1 MRIGDAMMSEVYAG
15 IDLGTNNIKIVVLEK
30 IRNKFHVLAS
40 VSSPAKGIHNGQIID
55 IKTAVGTVR
64 EAVKKASDM
73 LGFKITKV
81 MAVIPPTGCIM
92 DIVLGS
98 IEVMDSSEITGE
110 DVCNVLN
117 DALIGQIK
125 EEYELVTAIPIG
137 FTVDDKENI
146 KDPKGMKGKLLET
159 KLVITTVP
167 KEPLYRILEVL
178 KLSGLETIDVAFTS
192 TGDYYSVRTSR
203 LQTEVGAIINIGEL
217 STNVSVFN
225 KGIQIKN
232 ALLPIGSKNVDKDIS
247 YIFKIKESDSRKLKE
262 TFAVSLQSYADSNDI
277 YEIRFAGDE
286 KKEISQVG
294 VSKVVEARIREI
306 LNLAKNEIKNL
317 TNREIRY
324 IIVTGGLSELAGFQ
338 YIVDEIFGIQA
349 KVCNINTM
357 GIRHNKYSSV
367 YGGIQYFDDKMAL
380 RGKTCSM
387 MSNRDVQVMISPEE
401 KTVNNDNIISKV
413 FGHFF
418 DN

>member
-1 MRIGDAMMSEVYAG
+1 MMSDVYAG
-15 IDLGTNNIKIVVLEK
+15 IELGTNNIKIVVLEK

-40 VSSPAKGIHNGQIID
+40 VSSQANGIQHGQIVD
-55 IKTAVGTVR
+55 IKQAVLSVR

-73 LGFKITKV
+73 LGFKLTKV
-81 MAVIPPTGCIM
+81 MAVIPPTGCVM

-98 IEVMDSSEITGE
+98 TQVMDSDEITGE
-110 DVCNVLN
+110 DISNVLQ

-146 KDPKGMKGKLLET
+146 KDPKGMRGKLLET

-192 TGDYYSVRTSR
+192 TGDYYSVKSPR
-203 LQTEVGAIINIGEL
+203 LQAEVGAIINIGEL

-232 ALLPIGSKNVDKDIS
+232 SMLPVGSKNVDKDIS

-262 TFAVSLQSYADSNDI
+262 TFAVSLQAYADSNDVCEVSLGKE
-277 YEIRFAGDE
+277 EI
-286 KKEISQVG
+286 KEISQVG
-294 VSKVVEARIREI
+294 ISKVVEARVREI

-338 YIVDEIFGIQA
+338 YIVEEILGLQA
-349 KVCNINTM
+349 KVCNITTM

-367 YGGIQYFDDKMAL
+367 FGGIQYFVDKMSL
-380 RGKTCSM
+380 RGKPCSM
-387 MSNRDVQVMISPEE
+387 MSDRDVQKMISPEE
-401 KTVNNDNIISKV
+401 KTINNDNIISKV